1 MFCPRCG
8 TWASDDTAACGLCGV
23 ALLAGHG
30 AGTVAPTPTTRPEVP
45 VLTLATYGGFW
56 RRFMAVLL
64 DTLALFFP
72 AATVRVLL
80 GLDAFGMFD
89 GDASLSYMA
98 TAFDLLINWL
108 YAAIL
113 IASPLRGTL
122 GMIVMDLHV
131 TDLKGDRI
139 SFSRA
144 TWRFFAQFLSLLT
157 LGIGYVMQLFTARR
171 QTLHDMVS
179 GTVVVRPRRDPAFGA
194 APAMRLVS

>member
-8 TWASDDTAACGLCGV
+8 TRAPDDIATCGLCGV
-23 ALLAGHG
+23 ALQAGHVP
-30 AGTVAPTPTTRPEVP
+30 GTAAPHARLAAPG
-45 VLTLATYGGFW
+45 LTLATYGGFW
-56 RRFMAVLL
+56 RRFMALLL
-64 DTLALFFP
+64 DTLVLFFP

-80 GLDAFGMFD
+80 GLDVFGRFD
-89 GDASLSYMA
+89 GDTSLSYMA
-98 TAFDLLINWL
+98 SAFDLFINWL

-122 GMIVMDLHV
+122 GMIVMDLHL

-139 SFSRA
+139 TFPRA

-157 LGIGYVMQLFTARR
+157 LGIGYLMQLFTARR

-179 GTVVVRPRRDPAFGA
+179 GTIVVRPRRDPAFDA
-194 APAMRLVS
+194 APAMRLVP